1 MYYRCSDDSY
11 STQDRR
17 DIHYARST
25 NQKGSAALPAEPD
38 RHLLWGCRA
47 FPGAPQPPYKEE
59 AEGTP
64 VTLGITVDPS
74 SPEEVSVIW
83 EPEHVSVMGTEV
95 TVTYT
100 DTGVPRTVTVVL
112 QLGDRP

>member
-1 MYYRCSDDSY
+1 MGMQGVS
-11 STQDRR
+11 RR
-17 DIHYARST
+17 
-25 NQKGSAALPAEPD
+25 SAAALRGGD
-38 RHLLWGCRA
+38 R
-47 FPGAPQPPYKEE
+47 
-59 AEGTP
+59 GTP

>member
-1 MYYRCSDDSY
+1 MR
-11 STQDRR
+11 
-17 DIHYARST
+17 
-25 NQKGSAALPAEPD
+25 ALKTKRVLLLFLLNLTAS
-38 RHLLWGCRA
+38 LLWGCRV
-47 FPGAPQPPYKEE
+47 FPGAPQPPYGEE

-100 DTGVPRTVTVVL
+100 DTGVPRMVTVVL

>member
-1 MYYRCSDDSY
+1 MRALK
-11 STQDRR
+11 T
-17 DIHYARST
+17 
-25 NQKGSAALPAEPD
+25 KGLLLLFLLSLTAV
-38 RHLLWGCRA
+38 LLWGCRV
-47 FPGAPQPPYKEE
+47 FPGAPQPPYGEE
-59 AEGTP
+59 TEGTP

-83 EPEHVSVMGTEV
+83 EPERISIMGTEV

>member
-1 MYYRCSDDSY
+1 MRALQ
-11 STQDRR
+11 T
-17 DIHYARST
+17 
-25 NQKGSAALPAEPD
+25 KGLLLLCLLSLTAS
-38 RHLLWGCRA
+38 LLWGCRA
-47 FPGAPQPPYKEE
+47 FPGVPQPPYKEE

-64 VTLGITVDPS
+64 VTFGITVDPS

>member
-1 MYYRCSDDSY
+1 MR
-11 STQDRR
+11 
-17 DIHYARST
+17 
-25 NQKGSAALPAEPD
+25 ALQTKRVLLLFLLSLTAS
-38 RHLLWGCRA
+38 LLWGCRA
-47 FPGAPQPPYKEE
+47 FPGVPQPPYTAE

-100 DTGVPRTVTVVL
+100 DTGVPHTVTVVL

>member
-1 MYYRCSDDSY
+1 MR
-11 STQDRR
+11 
-17 DIHYARST
+17 
-25 NQKGSAALPAEPD
+25 ALQTKRVLLLFLLSLTAS
-38 RHLLWGCRA
+38 LLWGCRT
-47 FPGAPQPPYKEE
+47 FPGVPQPPYKEE

-64 VTLGITVDPS
+64 VTLGVTVDPS

-83 EPEHVSVMGTEV
+83 EPEHVSIMGTEV

-112 QLGDRP
+112 QLEDQP